1 MNQPEMKHRNL
12 LEWEAR
18 GHHPLEPG
26 TGKGLITIS
35 LAKLHCEEMAGRDEA
50 MQAVMH
56 QLLSI
61 AHRKMRRTRERLGL
75 ETCELVNEMVLK
87 LYRQRPIEWENRE
100 HFYATCSRWMSQI
113 VIDQWRHA
121 RAICNGGGQERIP
134 LTDSLLFIDR
144 DLVSLLALREA
155 LDRLARLDARK
166 SLIAELRFL
175 WGMTI
180 EEVAIALDI
189 PPIRVKRDWKVARMW
204 LGDALGPLVPPGGE
218 LQAVA

>member
-1 MNQPEMKHRNL
+1 MNQHEMTHRNH
-12 LEWEAR
+12 LEWEGR
-18 GHHPLEPG
+18 RHLPLEPG

-35 LAKLHCEEMAGRDEA
+35 LAKLHCPEMAGREEA

-100 HFYATCSRWMSQI
+100 HFYATCSKWMSQI

-121 RAICNGGGQERIP
+121 TAIRNGGGQERIA
-134 LTDSLLFIDR
+134 LTDSLLSIDR
-144 DLVSLLALREA
+144 DLVTLLALREA
-155 LDRLARLDARK
+155 LDRLAKLDARK
-166 SLIAELRFL
+166 SLIAELRYL

-180 EEVAIALDI
+180 EEVAVALDI

-204 LGDALGPLVPPGGE
+204 LEDALSPLVPPGGQ